1 MMVSL
6 ESYPVRSDELVWR
19 VIEDEI
25 VILTS
30 DGSEIHTLNKV
41 GGAIWELADSTISF
55 SDIVTQ
61 ICDRFDVSLEM
72 AREDVIEFA
81 KELSEKNILHIKDK
95 DMR

>member
-30 DGSEIHTLNKV
+30 DGREIHTLNKV
-41 GGAIWELADSTISF
+41 GGAIWELADGTISF
-55 SDIVTQ
+55 NDIVTR
-61 ICDRFDVSLEM
+61 ICDRFDVSLET

-81 KELSEKNILHIKDK
+81 KELSEKNILQIKD
-95 DMR
+95 

>member
-6 ESYPVRSDELVWR
+6 ESYPVRSEDLVWR

-30 DGSEIHTLNKV
+30 DGREIHTLNKV
-41 GGAIWELADSTISF
+41 GGAIWELADGTISLN
-55 SDIVTQ
+55 DITSK
-61 ICDRFDVSLEM
+61 ICDRFDVSFEA

-81 KELSEKNILHIKDK
+81 KELSDKNLLEIKD
-95 DMR
+95 

>member
-6 ESYPVRSDELVWR
+6 ESYPVRSEDLVWR

-30 DGSEIHTLNKV
+30 DGREIHTLNKV
-41 GGAIWELADSTISF
+41 GGSIWEMADGTMSF
-55 SDIVTQ
+55 DDIASK
-61 ICDRFDVSLEM
+61 ICDLFDVSLET

-81 KELSEKNILHIKDK
+81 KELSDKNILNIKDS
-95 DMR
+95 R

>member
-6 ESYPVRSDELVWR
+6 ESYPLRSEELVWR

-30 DGSEIHTLNKV
+30 DGREIHTLNKV
-41 GGAIWELADSTISF
+41 GGSIWEMADGTMSLD
-55 SDIVTQ
+55 DIASK
-61 ICDRFDVSLEM
+61 ICDLFDVSLET

-81 KELSEKNILHIKDK
+81 KELSDKNILNIKDS
-95 DMR
+95 R

>member
-6 ESYPVRSDELVWR
+6 ESYPLRSEELVWR

-30 DGSEIHTLNKV
+30 DGREIHTLNKV
-41 GGAIWELADSTISF
+41 GGSIWEMADGTMSF
-55 SDIVTQ
+55 DDIASK
-61 ICDRFDVSLEM
+61 ICDLFDVSLET

-81 KELSEKNILHIKDK
+81 KELSDKNILNIKDS
-95 DMR
+95 R